1 MEQQLNLQ
9 ALGAAETADA
19 NMLKAVQTERGLTL
33 QQKDKIEQMNLNQLF
48 NKDNM
53 TSSQDHD
60 ETLQAALFDHQ
71 KVLEDQ
77 KFNNLQ
83 LTKSQERDF
92 QQKIIRI
99 KTEINKNAVAVEHEQ
114 QVKMLGLK
122 SEADINRDIN
132 NINLSGEVQK
142 DLARLNGQIRGQ
154 AADIQRGHDVAQ
166 LATQIASR
174 EKIASNSNE
183 LQKLLQTEAQNFTLG
198 EKEKERVFTSAEKAL
213 DRALTKGLKKDSQDF
228 QLLIQ
233 GIANTHDLSKASTAQ
248 LFTATQNAL
257 DRAQRGELQEGEQTF
272 RQTLQDDMQDFSVS
286 EAAKERIFKSGVGFL
301 ERALKERGIAV
312 QEASLLIDKDY
323 KDRLAGVK
331 ELEAQAIDLGKKS
344 DTASINFLTKH
355 VDAYKAGALD
365 KGIKRKFEFVVET
378 FKAARRD
385 PNTGFVTEYKL
396 PKEIQT
402 AIEESLYNKEPSVV
416 KVPSDNV
423 EGQQNVQTF
432 EQDFDNQGG
441 YFNKEARASLISN
454 IFKDG
459 VVDLK
464 SEYWSLVPTEIVTP
478 EINYQDARGLLSAV
492 PRTGVFLTRLGR
504 DLFGGEPESGKQR
517 EFSEAETRIGNLHN
531 KLLSLSNRNVEIV
544 SGSDGRTLKSVQ
556 DQLAAAIA
564 PLKGKFT
571 FSETMRD
578 TLSGASSKL
587 ANQMQVLADVLP
599 EYGGNSGGYTE
610 AQVTK
615 ARNYMQDL
623 VITTAEVLALKR
635 AFDDG
640 KRVLSQTNTSKGNNI
655 FKQSSSG
662 TVSLSG
668 NN

>member
-1 MEQQLNLQ
+1 M
-9 ALGAAETADA
+9 
-19 NMLKAVQTERGLTL
+19 
-33 QQKDKIEQMNLNQLF
+33 
-48 NKDNM
+48 
-53 TSSQDHD
+53 
-60 ETLQAALFDHQ
+60 
-71 KVLEDQ
+71 
-77 KFNNLQ
+77 
-83 LTKSQERDF
+83 
-92 QQKIIRI
+92 
-99 KTEINKNAVAVEHEQ
+99 
-114 QVKMLGLK
+114 
-122 SEADINRDIN
+122 
-132 NINLSGEVQK
+132 
-142 DLARLNGQIRGQ
+142 
-154 AADIQRGHDVAQ
+154 
-166 LATQIASR
+166 
-174 EKIASNSNE
+174 
-183 LQKLLQTEAQNFTLG
+183 QKLLQTEAQNFALG

-213 DRALTKGLKKDSQDF
+213 DRALTKGLKKDSQEF

-323 KDRLAGVK
+323 KDRLVGVK

-378 FKAARRD
+378 FKAERRD

-402 AIEESLYNKEPSVV
+402 AIEESLYNKQPSVV
-416 KVPSDNV
+416 KDTSDNV
-423 EGQQNVQTF
+423 EGQQNVETF
-432 EQDFDNQGG
+432 QQDFDNQGG

-478 EINYQDARGLLSAV
+478 EINYQDARGVLSAL
-492 PRTGVFLTRLGR
+492 PRAGVFLTRLGR
-504 DLFGGEPESGKQR
+504 DLFGGEPETGTQR
-517 EFSEAETRIGNLHN
+517 EFSEAETRIRNLHN
-531 KLLSLSNRNVEIV
+531 KLLSLSNKNLELV
-544 SGSDGRTLKSVQ
+544 SGSGERTLKLVQ
-556 DQLAAAIA
+556 EQLADTIA

-640 KRVLSQTNTSKGNNI
+640 KRVLSQTKSDDANNI
-655 FKQSSSG
+655 FKQTNKGEVFLTSE
-662 TVSLSG
+662 
-668 NN
+668 N